1 MTQSDEPKKGWFK
14 RLADGLTRSTRQ
26 MTEQVVAAIVKRPLD
41 QSILDDLEEM
51 LIDLNKVE
59 LLMNIYTRR
68 APDMYLTPL

>member
-41 QSILDDLEEM
+41 QAM
-51 LIDLNKVE
+51 LTFEQITVAAALKQPLQMWALLPRE
-59 LLMNIYTRR
+59 LAR
-68 APDMYLTPL
+68 